1 VAPDSAAPSLNI
13 PAAVFIEHWQGH
25 RRVTR
30 RVIEAFPDDQLFTF
44 AIGGMRP
51 FSALALELVGMA
63 SGMVRGI
70 ATRTW
75 PAVGELLH
83 HAGGSEPAT
92 KEDLLRVWDATTA
105 EMNTLWPSIT
115 TERFAETDTAFGQYT
130 GRIYD
135 FLFYCL
141 DNEVHHRGQGYVYL
155 RALGVGPPAFYDR
168 S

>member
-1 VAPDSAAPSLNI
+1 MAPDPPAASLII
-13 PAAVFIEHWQGH
+13 PASVFLEHWQGH

-30 RVIEAFPDDQLFTF
+30 RVIEAFPDAELFRFT
-44 AIGGMRP
+44 IGGMRT

-70 ATRTW
+70 ATRAW

-83 HAGGSEPAT
+83 HAGGSEPST
-92 KEDLLRVWDATTA
+92 KAELLRVWDATTE
-105 EMNTLWPSIT
+105 EMNTLWPGIT
-115 TERFAETDTAFGQYT
+115 TERFSETDTAFGQYS

-155 RALGVGPPAFYDR
+155 RALGVGPPAFFDR